1 VAIEAE
7 KNRRLQ
13 VFRPKFETL
22 VSLVSFLVE
31 YPEDYHTLSKVDC
44 MDFFRPENLHFYY
57 WHNRNT
63 TVRTSRISNRAPI
76 NIESS
81 TNRLDSGHQR
91 LPVINHQKDNY

>member
-1 VAIEAE
+1 MAIEAE

-44 MDFFRPENLHFYY
+44 MDFFDQR
-57 WHNRNT
+57 T
-63 TVRTSRISNRAPI
+63 TISIIGITEIQLYAP
-76 NIESS
+76 
-81 TNRLDSGHQR
+81 
-91 LPVINHQKDNY
+91 VA